1 MKIFLLALSLIT
13 APAFAKKVK
22 LAFLAPEGT
31 NWANS
36 LTEMGKEIKKA
47 TDGRVK
53 FKMYFGGVQGDEA
66 DVLRKIRSG
75 QLHGGIFT
83 GKTLGDIYPDSRVME
98 IPFTFTKKQDAALE
112 VLNSLNN
119 DFSNGFE
126 KKGFHSLGMYEIGH
140 VYLVSTKEITDLN
153 SLKGLKIWTWEGDKI
168 VEAMMQ
174 SLSLVSVPL
183 ALPDVLSSLSTG
195 VIHAAYAPPLGITAL
210 QWHTKVKYLV
220 DYPVAYSIGS
230 LLIANK
236 VWKKIKPADQKTI
249 TEIAKKR
256 IATANDLTA
265 KENKQTLAQFKELGI
280 KFVSFPK
287 SDYDR
292 SSKIRKD
299 VLGKLNGKMFKKSA
313 LSKFDA
319 LINKL

>member
-1 MKIFLLALSLIT
+1 MKLLLLAFLIT
-13 APAFAKKVK
+13 TPVFAKKVK

-36 LTEMGKEIKKA
+36 LSEMGKEIKKA

-98 IPFTFTKKQDAALE
+98 IPFTFTEKQEAAQS
-112 VLNSLNN
+112 VLDTLTPDFNS
-119 DFSNGFE
+119 GFQTN
-126 KKGFHSLGMYEIGH
+126 GFHSLGMYEIGH
-140 VYLVSTKEITDLN
+140 VYLVSTKKITNLN
-153 SLKGLKIWTWEGDKI
+153 SLKGLKIWIWEGDKI

-174 SLSLVSVPL
+174 SLNLVSVPL

-195 VIHAAYAPPLGITAL
+195 VIEAAYAPPLGITAL

-230 LLIANK
+230 LLISSK
-236 VWKKIKPADQKTI
+236 VWKKIKPADQKVI
-249 TEIAKKR
+249 TEIAQKK
-256 IATANDLTA
+256 IAVANELTA
-265 KENKQTLAQFKELGI
+265 KENKRTLAQFKELGI
-280 KFVSFPK
+280 EFVHFPK
-287 SDYDR
+287 SDYAK
-292 SSKIRKD
+292 SSEIRKD
-299 VLGKLNGKMFKKSA
+299 VLTRLNGKMFSKPS
-313 LSKFDA
+313 LSKFDG
-319 LINKL
+319 IIQKL